1 MFIEGA
7 VVCENKLLVFGVAG
21 AAVNGILVRLV
32 FEVLLAGVGGGG
44 GFTVGRPVGFYLI
57 I

>member
-7 VVCENKLLVFGVAG
+7 VVCENKLLVFGVDG

-44 GFTVGRPVGFYLI
+44 GFTVGRPVGFHFI